1 MRVYIKEFMP
11 KMISKYLNL
20 ELQNKEIS
28 SWPKSFCGIRL

>member
-20 ELQNKEIS
+20 ELQ
-28 SWPKSFCGIRL
+28 IRKLAVDQKVSVEYD